1 MSGSGKYVFPGQRPE
16 VYPFQS
22 IFPGKGGKFKRI
34 GALESACTM
43 LNCKIIESTA
53 GSKKLTREEEC
64 VSQPKLFSPSSLGLP
79 VAIWEAWKEKL
90 GRDTNYLSLV
100 SALLLAM
107 IKSKLWV

>member
-43 LNCKIIESTA
+43 LNGMIIESIA
-53 GSKKLTREEEC
+53 GSKKLTREGDC
-64 VSQPKLFSPSSLGLP
+64 DSQPKLFSSSSLGLP
-79 VAIWEAWKEKL
+79 VATWAAWEE
-90 GRDTNYLSLV
+90 
-100 SALLLAM
+100 
-107 IKSKLWV
+107 

>member
-1 MSGSGKYVFPGQRPE
+1 MIIEYQKQNSYNSNNTQYTFILSGLSGSGKYVFPGQRPE

-43 LNCKIIESTA
+43 LNGMIIESIA
-53 GSKKLTREEEC
+53 GSKKLTKEEEC

-79 VAIWEAWKEKL
+79 EPFGKLEK
-90 GRDTNYLSLV
+90 
-100 SALLLAM
+100 
-107 IKSKLWV
+107 KF